1 MREVHWDSISVF
13 RVYLNPKLRKVGTI
27 KYSREYI
34 GDIDLSKIKTRKEFD
49 AFLIDFGFHKISNKD
64 AENSNERY
72 LQFNPRIVRNGRGT
86 WDKKIGAVKIMN
98 RNIVFVHGKYQS
110 NILEKYLKV

>member
-13 RVYLNPKLRKVGTI
+13 RVYINPKLRKVGTI

-34 GDIDLSKIKTRKEFD
+34 GDIDLSEIKTRKEFD
-49 AFLIDFGFHKISNKD
+49 AFLIDWGFHKIPNSD
-64 AENSNERY
+64 AENPNERY
-72 LQFNPRIVRNGRGT
+72 LQFNPRIRKNGRNNV

-98 RNIVFVHGKYQS
+98 RNIVFVNS
-110 NILEKYLKV
+110 NCILNKSFKT